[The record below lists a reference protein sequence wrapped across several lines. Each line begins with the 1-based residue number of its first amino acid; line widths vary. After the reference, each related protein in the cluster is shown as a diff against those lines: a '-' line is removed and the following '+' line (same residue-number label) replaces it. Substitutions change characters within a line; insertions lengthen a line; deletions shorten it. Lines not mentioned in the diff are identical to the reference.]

1 MLSRVSLTDI
11 PLTCLQAIP
20 HLSRTLPAE
29 HIVASS
35 TFYVRKQWEMWMPVG
50 DTLVPMPATPV
61 DAMYFGEEP
70 ARPCDQLVAI
80 LNLVAQRTLRRG
92 GILSCFN
99 GLADDFQGLAASIS
113 KVDFFHRHQ
122 TESGCEL
129 SRFVQTEIEHMLT
142 QARSMYDLVHELL
155 AEHLSRNLLE
165 TDMLR
170 PLNKLPSSFADVALK
185 GTAIGPAQQIASR
198 YNIPDVFAE
207 CYCRHAPAMQSLR
220 DLRDAVVHGGRSLEF
235 VFSCEPGFAVHRTA
249 VQNIDLYSWPRGC
262 ETETDLLPLRPLLL
276 RIVLVVLAMT
286 DDFAVTI
293 ASHLRQREDAAPGL
307 RLYSR
312 GPHYAAL
319 KDSHGAVA
327 NGRWDREPSGS
338 A

>member
-1 MLSRVSLTDI
+1 MLSKVSLTDI
-11 PLTCLQAIP
+11 PLSCLQAVP

-35 TFYVRKQWEMWMPVG
+35 TFYVGKQWEIWMPVG

-61 DAMYFGEEP
+61 DAMYFGEGP

-80 LNLVAQRTLRRG
+80 FNLVAQRTLRRG

-113 KVDFFHRHQ
+113 KVDFFHRHR
-122 TESGCEL
+122 TESDCEL

-142 QARSMYDLVHELL
+142 RARSMYDLVNELL
-155 AEHLSRNLLE
+155 AEHLAKHLLD
-165 TDMLR
+165 TDMQR
-170 PLNKLPSSFADVALK
+170 PSQLPKSFAAVALK
-185 GTAIGPAQQIASR
+185 GTAIVPAQQIASR
-198 YNIPDVFAE
+198 YNIPEVFAE
-207 CYCRHAPAMQSLR
+207 CYCRHAPEMQSLR
-220 DLRDAVVHGGRSLEF
+220 EMRDAVVHGGRSLQF
-235 VFSCEPGFAVHRTA
+235 VFSCERGFAVHRTA
-249 VQNIDLYSWPRGC
+249 VQNIGFYTWPHGC

-276 RIVLVVLAMT
+276 RIVLVVLAMM

-319 KDSHGAVA
+319 KDSHSAVA